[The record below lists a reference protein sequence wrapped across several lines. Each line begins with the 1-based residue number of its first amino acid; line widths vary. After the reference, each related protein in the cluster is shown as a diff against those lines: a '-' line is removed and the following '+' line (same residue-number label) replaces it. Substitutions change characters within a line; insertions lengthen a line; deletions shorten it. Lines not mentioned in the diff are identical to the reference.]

1 MNAEAEKREKSL
13 APLRSCATD
22 SPVISVDER
31 PSPRRY
37 PLFFF
42 FLPFPFSLLTFSW
55 LFTFFLRYTFP
66 SYFFFSS
73 HFFFGGKNKTGK
85 NHEKK
90 IKKIKKEE
98 TQQTPKKYGG
108 GSHTFHFR
116 GPPFLFTVSNC
127 FDSSA
132 IES

>member
-1 MNAEAEKREKSL
+1 L
-13 APLRSCATD
+13 AFFLDIPFR
-22 SPVISVDER
+22 
-31 PSPRRY
+31 
-37 PLFFF
+37 LFFS
-42 FLPFPFSLLTFSW
+42 FLHIF
-55 LFTFFLRYTFP
+55 
-66 SYFFFSS
+66 
-73 HFFFGGKNKTGK
+73 FFFGGKNKTGK

-98 TQQTPKKYGG
+98 TQQTPNKYGG

>member
-1 MNAEAEKREKSL
+1 MNGQAPGAIHSSSSFSHFPSL
-13 APLRSCATD
+13 YLH
-22 SPVISVDER
+22 
-31 PSPRRY
+31 
-37 PLFFF
+37 
-42 FLPFPFSLLTFSW
+42 FLG
-55 LFTFFLRYTFP
+55 FFLRYTFP
-66 SYFFFSS
+66 SFFFFSS
-73 HFFFGGKNKTGK
+73 HLFFFGGKNKTGK